1 MSMTVE
7 HAARPFFGRVYMSRP
22 LRQSRGLDWI
32 DLALIAVF
40 FAGIYTNYPIAVSKT
55 VPFPSAPAGR
65 RVCCCCGAGARTFPG
80 PA

>member
-7 HAARPFFGRVYMSRP
+7 HAARPFFGRAYMSLP

-55 VPFPSAPAGR
+55 VLSPPRLPGW
-65 RVCCCCGAGARTFPG
+65 RVSCCCGAGARTFPG